1 MGRVNESTPLFYFQ
15 KNELKGEYPMS
26 PLYQLLNQANT
37 LVINR
42 LLGHAL
48 GTNEAII
55 YACLISKYYYY
66 ADRNMLNG
74 GWFYSTVPDLQE
86 SSTFTE
92 KQQKRA
98 VNNLV
103 KAGLLRCELR
113 GMPAKRS
120 FYIIEDTELI
130 SSYIVKGK
138 EIADKIKPK
147 AAETYERKRQTS
159 EATLPCS
166 DQTAEQEAPFGQT
179 LLRQKVGAS
188 SDEMAEHTINHN
200 ISNHQLNNPN
210 QSSLPAAE
218 NKPDG
223 IDTICIQSLDAAL
236 ERFPA
241 HQCRYRCQDRSELF
255 RTFDAGNNFAGIF
268 PRVPDNTG
276 SSYAGSRKCAPARTQ
291 EKDQSSP
298 RSVLIVEI
306 TTKRLKSDKIKIPRS
321 HSTSGF
327 TGKNKW
333 LLLLDLN

>member
-1 MGRVNESTPLFYFQ
+1 
-15 KNELKGEYPMS
+15 MS

-37 LVINR
+37 LVVNR

-48 GTNEAII
+48 GTNEAIL

-86 SSTFTE
+86 SSTLTE

-120 FYIIEDTELI
+120 FYIIENTELI

-138 EIADKIKPK
+138 EVADKIKPK
-147 AAETYERKRQTS
+147 ATETYERKRQTG
-159 EATLPCS
+159 EVTLPCS

-210 QSSLPAAE
+210 QSILPAAE

-223 IDTICIQSLDAAL
+223 IDTIGHSEQVEVSTSKGEREAYREVICQNIDYEAL
-236 ERFPA
+236 IA
-241 HQCRYRCQDRSELF
+241 
-255 RTFDAGNNFAGIF
+255 NNQYG
-268 PRVPDNTG
+268 
-276 SSYAGSRKCAPARTQ
+276 Q
-291 EKDQSSP
+291 QQ
-298 RSVLIVEI
+298 IVELIDIMLDVICSTKQYIRVNGEEYPREVVKAQLLKLNSEHIEYVLTAMKRTPSDIRNIRAYLI
-306 TTKRLKSDKIKIPRS
+306 TALYNAPMTIDNYYTALVNHDMRS
-321 HSTSGF
+321 
-327 TGKNKW
+327 
-333 LLLLDLN
+333 